1 MLRRPA
7 PAPLAVP
14 LALAALLA
22 VGACDGV
29 SVEEQRLFE
38 DQAFAGVPSG
48 FTRTGASGA
57 VVAEDADDWRIGPA
71 YAGRVQTI
79 QVPYPNPL
87 PFRETAVYQLNVVTG
102 VAGGLALYRLDADGR
117 LRLVGEPCDD
127 AVSATI
133 CTFTVAGSEVAPVG
147 GDALVRLVL
156 VDGQQG
162 VVSYGDV
169 QPAG

>member
-7 PAPLAVP
+7 LALLAAPLA
-14 LALAALLA
+14 LGTLLA

-29 SVEEQRLFE
+29 SVEEQRFFE
-38 DQAFAGVPSG
+38 DQAFAQTPSG
-48 FTRTGASGA
+48 FTQTDATGTVAS
-57 VVAEDADDWRIGPA
+57 EDADDWRIGPA
-71 YAGRVQTI
+71 YQGRVQTI
-79 QVPYPNPL
+79 QTPYPNPL
-87 PFRETAVYQLNVVTG
+87 PFRETAVYQVNVVTG
-102 VAGGLALYRLDADGR
+102 VVGGLALYRLDRDGR

-127 AVSATI
+127 AAAATI
-133 CTFTVAGSEVAPVG
+133 CTFTVGGSEVAPVG

-156 VDGQQG
+156 VDGRQG